1 MSRDSF
7 RSPRGAEGRKRRGG
21 RRLLTAAVVGSAAM
35 GVPVL
40 LHHWIR
46 RRAEKPQA
54 PRWGRAHR
62 FSGRFGA
69 LAFQEMG
76 EGSPLVLVH
85 SFGPGHDS
93 EQWRAAAEIL
103 AERHRVLVP
112 DLPGWGRSGLGG
124 KRLDAGIYVASLE
137 EFLAGV
143 AGEPAVVVAAG
154 LPAAYAVLAAGA
166 HPALFRALVLV
177 GPKGLGANQGR
188 GDTPWI
194 ANLLRFPWVSE
205 SALDALTSRPK
216 LEQHLRQEVFAAA
229 ERVDAGLIEHHYRVC
244 HRPAARRT
252 LAAYWRGE
260 LEVSKGALAE
270 AFAQIDLPV
279 LLTWGREAVHPPVE
293 AADLWKKFLGGAELE
308 VLSGSGTLPH
318 AETPALFCRALER
331 FLERVEAEV

>member
-7 RSPRGAEGRKRRGG
+7 RSPRGADGRKRRG
-21 RRLLTAAVVGSAAM
+21 RRLLAAAVVGGAAI

-40 LHHWIR
+40 LHQWIR
-46 RRAEKPQA
+46 RKAEKAQA
-54 PRWGRAHR
+54 PRWGRSHR
-62 FSGRFGA
+62 FAGRFGA

-76 EGSPLVLVH
+76 EGRPLVLVH
-85 SFGPGHDS
+85 SFGPGHDA

-124 KRLDAGIYVASLE
+124 QRLDAGMYAASLE

-154 LPAAYAVLAAGA
+154 LPAAYAAQAASA

-177 GPKGLGANQGR
+177 GPKGLGHPEAGR
-188 GDTPWI
+188 GDTPWM
-194 ANLLRFPWVSE
+194 ANLLRFPWISA

-216 LEQHLRQEVFAAA
+216 LEQHLRHEVFAAA
-229 ERVDAGLIEHHYRVC
+229 ERVDAGLVDHHYRVS

-252 LAAYWRGE
+252 LAAYWRGD
-260 LEVSKGALAE
+260 LDVSPNALAE
-270 AFAQIDLPV
+270 AFPQLDLPI
-279 LLTWGREAVHPPVE
+279 LFAWGREAVNPPVE
-293 AADLWKKFLGGAELE
+293 TADLWTKHLPGAELE
-308 VLSGSGTLPH
+308 VFAGSGSLPH
-318 AETPALFCRALER
+318 AESPALFCRALER
-331 FLERVEAEV
+331 FLGRV